1 LPADNPLVRV
11 TRVSA
16 VFAALVSSVLLAAPG
31 AHAAGVGVPTA
42 CADDDTSAGYA
53 HCNSEILVSPTTR
66 APIEPSTHAGYG
78 ADDIQSAY
86 NLAGLAA
93 TRGADQTVA
102 VVDAYDH
109 PNAETDVA
117 AYRSYY
123 GLPACT
129 TANGC
134 FRKVNQSGGTT
145 PPLPNA
151 GWALETSLDLDVVS
165 ATCPRCHIL
174 LVEANTNLFTDLAA
188 AVDRAAIL
196 GATQITNSYGGSEL
210 GTTSIASH
218 YSHPGIA
225 ITASSGDDGFET
237 VPEAPASFPAVTAV
251 GGTRLTRDTSARGW
265 SETAWSGGGSGCST
279 RFAKPS
285 WQHDSGC
292 TRRTLADVSAVGDPN
307 TGVAVHFNSNWL
319 IVGGTSA
326 ASPLIAGYYAL
337 IGSDIGSTGAS
348 WAYGHPERFFDVTS
362 GTNGT
367 CTLTYVCTAG
377 IAYDGPTGLGTPNG
391 TPGNTPPSASLTV
404 APNPAAAG
412 TAVTFD
418 AQASSDPDG
427 SIVHYEWD
435 LDGNG
440 SYETDTGTTPTT
452 SHVYADAGAVT
463 VGVRVTDNQ
472 GGTAMA
478 TRTLTVV
485 NVPTNAALPTISG
498 TAQQGATLTCS
509 TGSWTGSPI
518 SFARQWTRDG
528 TDIDGASSSFYAVT
542 AADVSHSLA
551 CRVSATNVAGTGQA
565 TSDSVTPI
573 AGASSA
579 GSTGNPGTGNPGAG
593 NAGTGTGTPG
603 SATTTTGGGSAD
615 AGAGSGS
622 TSAGADGPAAGG
634 SSSAGGASAALA
646 LSLQATAA
654 TLNRSGRGRIPVHC
668 DGPARSTCQVQFTLQ
683 TRAGKGKHPR
693 RVGTG
698 SGQVAAGDE
707 AMLAFVLNRTGRT
720 LLGRAGRLALTV
732 SGTARAGTSQLAFSE
747 PLRLT
752 LRAGRASPAGARQGG

>member
-1 LPADNPLVRV
+1 LVRV

-16 VFAALVSSVLLAAPG
+16 VFGALISSALLAAPAAQG
-31 AHAAGVGVPTA
+31 AGVGVPTG
-42 CADDDTSAGYA
+42 CADPTAVGYA

-66 APIEPSTHAGYG
+66 APIEPTTHTGFG
-78 ADDIQSAY
+78 PDDIQSAY

-93 TRGADQTVA
+93 TRGTDQTVA

-109 PNAETDVA
+109 PNAETDLA

-129 TANGC
+129 SANGC

-174 LVEANTNLFTDLAA
+174 LVEANSNLFTDLAA

-218 YSHPGIA
+218 YSHPGMA

-251 GGTRLTRDTSARGW
+251 GGTRLARDTSARGW
-265 SETAWSGGGSGCST
+265 SETVWSGGGSGCST

-292 TRRTLADVSAVGDPN
+292 TRRTLADVSAVGDPS
-307 TGVAVHFNSNWL
+307 TGVAVNFNSDWL

-337 IGSDIGSTGAS
+337 IGSDVGSTGAS

-377 IAYDGPTGLGTPNG
+377 IGYDGPTGLGTPNG
-391 TPGNTPPSASLTV
+391 TPGNTPPSASFTV

-412 TAVTFD
+412 AAVTFG
-418 AQASSDPDG
+418 AQASTDPDG

-452 SHVYADAGAVT
+452 SHAYADAGAVT
-463 VGVRVTDNQ
+463 VGLRVTDNQ
-472 GGTAMA
+472 GGTAMT

-485 NVPTNAALPTISG
+485 NVPTNTALPAISG

-579 GSTGNPGTGNPGAG
+579 GSTGNAGAGNAGTGNAGTGNAGTG

-603 SATTTTGGGSAD
+603 SATTTTGGSSA
-615 AGAGSGS
+615 GTGSGS
-622 TSAGADGPAAGG
+622 TSAGAGGPAGGG
-634 SSSAGGASAALA
+634 SSSAGGASTVLA
-646 LSLQATAA
+646 LSFPSGAA
-654 TLNRSGRGRIPVHC
+654 TVSRTGRGRMPMHC
-668 DGPARSTCQVQFTLQ
+668 DGPARSSCEVRLTILV
-683 TRAGKGKHPR
+683 RAKGKRSR
-693 RVGTG
+693 RVGG
-698 SGQVAAGDE
+698 GRGQIAAGSD
-707 AMLAFVLNRTGRT
+707 ATVTLALNRTGRI
-720 LLGRAGRLALTV
+720 LLRRSGRLSVTL
-732 SGTARAGTSQLAFSE
+732 SGTVRTGNSQATLSE
-747 PLRLT
+747 PLRIT
-752 LRAGRASPAGARQGG
+752 LRAPRASRAAARQRA